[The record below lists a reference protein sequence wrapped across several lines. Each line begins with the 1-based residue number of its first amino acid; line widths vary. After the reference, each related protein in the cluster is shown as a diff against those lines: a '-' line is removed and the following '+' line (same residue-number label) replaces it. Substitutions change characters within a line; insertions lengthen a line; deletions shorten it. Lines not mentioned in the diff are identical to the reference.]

1 AQSPDQLI
9 AQAVKKLD
17 INLTIPEAMATE
29 VTAKTALLQGYNAED
44 AQKLAQQ
51 QVQGLAAMGQMFKLT
66 TQKDGVI
73 ASKFHYAD
81 NQVDLN
87 GNKMSL
93 QEFIG
98 QFAMLGA
105 PAEDA
110 EPAQEAEPA
119 PAPAQ

>member
-1 AQSPDQLI
+1 MRRTRRNWRSS
-9 AQAVKKLD
+9 K
-17 INLTIPEAMATE
+17 
-29 VTAKTALLQGYNAED
+29 Y
-44 AQKLAQQ
+44 
-51 QVQGLAAMGQMFKLT
+51 LAAMGQMFKLT

-73 ASKFHYAD
+73 ASTFHYAD

-98 QFAMLGA
+98 QFGLLGA
-105 PAEDA
+105 PAEDG
-110 EPAQEAEPA
+110 EPAQDAQPA